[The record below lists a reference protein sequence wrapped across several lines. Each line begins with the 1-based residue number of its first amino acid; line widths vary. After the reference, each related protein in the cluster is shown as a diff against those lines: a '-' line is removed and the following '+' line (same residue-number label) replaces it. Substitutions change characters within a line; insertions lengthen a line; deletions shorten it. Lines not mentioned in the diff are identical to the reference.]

1 MKTSILD
8 VASYILEKCGS
19 MTAMKLEKLCYY
31 SQAWSL
37 VWNGSPLFEENFEAW
52 ANGPVCPVLF
62 DKHRHMFTVSK
73 EDIPGNSL
81 NLSSEQKE
89 TIDAVIEAYGKLDA
103 YQLSTLT
110 HNEAPWV
117 NARGD
122 TPSGARSSTVIT
134 LEAMEEYYASLV
146 DVAQA

>member
-8 VASYILEKCGS
+8 VAHYILEQCGP

-37 VWNGSPLFEENFEAW
+37 VWDGSPLFEEVFEAW

-73 EDIPGNSL
+73 EDIPGDSL
-81 NLSSEQKE
+81 NLTIDQKE
-89 TIDAVIEAYGKLDA
+89 TINAVIEAYGKLDA

-110 HNEAPWV
+110 HSEAPWV
-117 NARGD
+117 NARGGL
-122 TPSGARSSTVIT
+122 PSGARSNRVIT
-134 LEAMEEYYASLV
+134 LDAMEEYYGSLV
-146 DVAQA
+146 DAVQA

>member
-8 VASYILEKCGS
+8 VSRYILEKCGP

-37 VWNGSPLFEENFEAW
+37 VWDGSPLFEESFEAW

-62 DKHRHMFTVSK
+62 DMHRHMFTVSVK
-73 EDIPGNSL
+73 DIPGNPEKL
-81 NLSSEQKE
+81 TADQKA
-89 TIDAVIEAYGKLDA
+89 TIDAVIDAYGKLDA

-110 HNEAPWV
+110 HSEDPWR
-117 NARGD
+117 NARSGL
-122 TPSGARSSTVIT
+122 PSGARSDAVIT
-134 LEAMEEYYASLV
+134 LDAMELYYGSLV
-146 DVAQA
+146 DAAQA

>member
-8 VASYILEKCGS
+8 VARYILEQCGP

-37 VWNGSPLFEENFEAW
+37 VWDGSPLFEEDFEAW

-62 DKHRHMFTVSK
+62 DRHRQMFTVSK
-73 EDIPGNSL
+73 DDIPGDSL
-81 NLSSEQKE
+81 KLTYDQRE
-89 TIDAVIEAYGKLDA
+89 TINAVIEAYGKLDA

-110 HNEAPWV
+110 HAEAPWV
-117 NARGD
+117 NARAGI
-122 TPSGARSSTVIT
+122 PSGARSHTVIT
-134 LEAMEEYYASLV
+134 LDAMEEYYGSLV
-146 DVAQA
+146 DVVQA

>member
-8 VASYILEKCGS
+8 VARYILEQCGP

-37 VWNGSPLFEENFEAW
+37 VWDGSPLFEEDFEAW

-73 EDIPGNSL
+73 EDIPGDSL
-81 NLSSEQKE
+81 NLTDDQKE
-89 TIDAVIEAYGKLDA
+89 TINAVIEAYGKLDA

-110 HNEAPWV
+110 HSEAPWV
-117 NARGD
+117 NARDGL
-122 TPSGARSSTVIT
+122 PSGARSNRVIT
-134 LEAMEEYYASLV
+134 LDAMEEYYGSLV
-146 DVAQA
+146 DAVQA

>member
-8 VASYILEKCGS
+8 VARYILEQCGP

-37 VWNGSPLFEENFEAW
+37 VWDGSPLFEEDFEAW

-73 EDIPGNSL
+73 EDIPGDSL
-81 NLSSEQKE
+81 NLTDDQKE
-89 TIDAVIEAYGKLDA
+89 TINAVIEAYGKLDA

-110 HNEAPWV
+110 HTEAPWV
-117 NARGD
+117 NARDGL
-122 TPSGARSSTVIT
+122 PSGARSNRVIT
-134 LEAMEEYYASLV
+134 LDAMEEYYGSLV
-146 DVAQA
+146 DAVQA